1 MIGGSF
7 MASSAPPLTGR
18 LWAYW
23 KHAFPVLVP
32 ALVVLGVLL
41 TLPPVQVF
49 APRSPVMLYGHL
61 VLEVVSVIVA
71 VLIAMLAWHTL
82 DKASESSSG
91 VLAAG
96 FLTVAALDLVHG
108 LTYDGM
114 LPLITENSTGKA
126 IFFWLA
132 ARTASAVTLLLVAL
146 GALPQLPRWQALA
159 WAALVSALVFW
170 AGTFHLD
177 AFPAL
182 YLEGRGLSPFKAAYE
197 LGTSALM
204 TVTALLFIARAP
216 AGAERRAYTL
226 ATACLLMALGEL
238 VFTTYLLP
246 YDLLNAAGHLFK
258 IASYVFLYRALFA
271 ATVQQPYTLARKA
284 GEALQSTATEL
295 ARQRA
300 ALEVT
305 LASMSQ
311 GIAKFD
317 ADGRLAFYNP
327 RARELLEL
335 PDELLA
341 RHPHIEEL
349 AKFQTRRGDFDDIS
363 GVSDPQIR
371 EWIGTGQ
378 HRLVPQTYVRKSPS
392 GAWVEVRTDYLPDG
406 GMVRTYTDM
415 SGYFRI
421 TETLQTER
429 ERLSNLLEGTRAGSW
444 YWNAQTGDA
453 EVDERWAAIVGYTAA
468 DYRAEHGQNWQ
479 HRVHPDDLALVRSKM
494 SAHLRGET
502 EYLEVEFRAQ
512 HKDGHWVWI
521 QSRGQ
526 VHARGPDG
534 RALLVSGIHI
544 DISSLKMTQEALVE
558 ASTRLREN
566 TRLLDS
572 TMDSIGQGITVM
584 SEEGR
589 ILAYNQRVLELLD
602 LPESLMAAQPSTY
615 DLTQYQFERGDF
627 GDGAQLVES
636 HARAYV
642 SQRGAGPA
650 PTSYLRRTPAGKWIE
665 VQTQTLATGGMV
677 RTFTDVTNY
686 VQAQEALQ
694 SSEARARVITDSA
707 RDPIVS
713 TDTDFVIRYANPAAT
728 SVFGL
733 EEAHLVGLPLARL
746 FPERE
751 REATLAQLRAALED
765 RGPRRGL
772 PRLRWARR
780 ADGTEFMADISMA
793 SGVVGGET
801 VNTLMLRDVSERM
814 EAEAEIRRLNESLEL
829 RVSERTAALERS
841 MRDMEAIS
849 YSIAHDLRAPLQ
861 AVNGF
866 ATLLEQREQASLS
879 AQSRSMLARI
889 QGASRNMAQMI
900 DDLLALFRVV
910 RAELVMTPVDMN
922 KLARD
927 AVQAL
932 DTVGAQ
938 VVVGPLPAALGDA
951 TLLRQVFMNLVDNAV
966 KYSRGVPSPRV
977 EVGWEPSTSAWFVRD
992 NGVGFDMA
1000 YADKLFG
1007 VFQRLHA
1014 VADFQGSG
1022 VGLSVVSRIVERHG
1036 GRIWAEAAVGQGATF
1051 RFTLATRD

>member
-1 MIGGSF
+1 MIQVRS
-7 MASSAPPLTGR
+7 MPNNVPPLSGR
-18 LWAYW
+18 LVAYG

-32 ALVVLGVLL
+32 ALVTLVVLVS
-41 TLPPVQVF
+41 LPPVTLF
-49 APRSPVMLYGHL
+49 AERAPIMLYSHL

-71 VLIAMLAWHTL
+71 VLIAMLALHTL
-82 DKASESSSG
+82 DHAREDSSG

-114 LPLITENSTGKA
+114 LPLVTENSTGKA

-132 ARTASAVTLLLVAL
+132 ARTASAATLLMVAL
-146 GALPQLPRWQALA
+146 GRLARWPPWQALTG
-159 WAALVSALVFW
+159 AALVTALVFW
-170 AGTFHLD
+170 VGTFHLE
-177 AFPAL
+177 ALPAL
-182 YLEGRGLSPFKAAYE
+182 YIEGAGLSPFKVAYE
-197 LGTSALM
+197 CAIIALL
-204 TVTALLFIARAP
+204 VLTALLFVARAP
-216 AGAERRAYTL
+216 AGAEARAHTL
-226 ATACLLMALGEL
+226 ATACLVLAMGEL

-258 IASYVFLYRALFA
+258 IVAYAYLYRALFA
-271 ATVQQPYTLARKA
+271 ATVQQPYALARQTGA
-284 GEALQSTATEL
+284 ALQSTAAEL
-295 ARQRA
+295 ARQRG

-311 GIAKFD
+311 GIAKFG
-317 ADGRLAFYNP
+317 ADGRLEFQNP
-327 RARELLEL
+327 RATELLGL
-335 PDELLA
+335 PDDLVASHPTLEDIA
-341 RHPHIEEL
+341 R
-349 AKFQTRRGDFDDIS
+349 FQTERGDFADHGS
-363 GVSDPQIR
+363 VSDPLVR
-371 EWIGTGQ
+371 KWIGTGQ
-378 HRLVPQTYVRKSPS
+378 HRLAPQSYVRKSPD
-392 GAWVEVRTDYLPDG
+392 GVWIEVRTHYLPDG

-415 SGYFRI
+415 TGYFRI

-429 ERLSNLLEGTRAGSW
+429 ERLSNLLDGTRAGSW
-444 YWNAQTGDA
+444 YWNAQTDEA
-453 EVDERWAAIVGYTAA
+453 EVDERWANIVGYTAA
-468 DYRAEHGQNWQ
+468 GYRAEHGQKWQ
-479 HRVHPDDLALVRSKM
+479 HRVHPDDRATVRSKM

-544 DISSLKMTQEALVE
+544 DITSIKQTQEALVDTAE
-558 ASTRLREN
+558 RLREN
-566 TRLLDS
+566 TRLLE
-572 TMDSIGQGITVM
+572 TTLGSISQGICMIGTD
-584 SEEGR
+584 GR
-589 ILAYNQRVLELLD
+589 LNAYNERARELLN
-602 LPESLMAAQPSTY
+602 LPESLLARHPTVKEI
-615 DLTQYQFERGDF
+615 TQFQTERGDL
-627 GDGAQLVES
+627 GPDHSLVPLE
-636 HARAYV
+636 ARAYIA
-642 SQRGAGPA
+642 SGGQGEGAPV
-650 PTSYLRRTPAGKWIE
+650 YVRRTTEGRVIE
-665 VQTQTLATGGMV
+665 VRSGNLPAGGMV
-677 RTFTDVTNY
+677 RTFTDVTDY
-686 VQAQEALQ
+686 VDAREALER
-694 SSEARARVITDSA
+694 SEARTRVITESA
-707 RDPIVS
+707 RDPIV
-713 TDTDFVIRYANPAAT
+713 TMGADLTLTYANPAAAQ
-728 SVFGL
+728 VFRRDRDSIPGRP
-733 EEAHLVGLPLARL
+733 VTDL

-751 REATLAQLRAALED
+751 RAAIVAALD
-765 RGPRRGL
+765 AAMAGGSAPNGL
-772 PRLRWARR
+772 LQPRWARR
-780 ADGTEFMADISMA
+780 ADGTEFMAEVSMA
-793 SGVVGGET
+793 SGTVGGET